1 MIQCITN
8 IELNYNKELLL
19 KEFDSTKLIPYTPSR
34 SIKGKSWFS
43 YQPDWLTLTL
53 EDFTNY
59 PELKKIYDYISN
71 IYKFKPTCK
80 FFKLNEN
87 VEIPPHKDMGHKACI
102 NIVLTDDPAPIK
114 YKDYGEA
121 TYKNAILNVM
131 KRHSVNAETKKKMI
145 KFQLSNIYYQ
155 EAVDI
160 WNKNHINRQIG
171 ESI

>member
-1 MIQCITN
+1 MFLAIILVLTTFN
-8 IELNYNKELLL
+8 FEYLLNLNRGFSVLYNLTDLSYFNADFSIL
-19 KEFDSTKLIPYTPSR
+19 KRFYDFILGFFILI
-34 SIKGKSWFS
+34 
-43 YQPDWLTLTL
+43 
-53 EDFTNY
+53 
-59 PELKKIYDYISN
+59 
-71 IYKFKPTCK
+71 
-80 FFKLNEN
+80 EN

-131 KRHSVNAETKKKMI
+131 KRHSVNAGPERKMI